1 MIKLTQLSD
10 NTTDMSKEKKKSC
23 LWSLDAMKR
32 TVTAVEEGN
41 ELREAAMM
49 FNVPVESLRRKVNGD
64 IPMRSDRG
72 LNLF

>member
-1 MIKLTQLSD
+1 
-10 NTTDMSKEKKKSC
+10 
-23 LWSLDAMKR
+23 MKR